1 MEQIHVR
8 VIGVVLTLCI
18 SATLAQAQEDTV
30 LKPQFMSRYKFHIS
44 IAKLS
49 SGDRRFDW
57 NGRVGGDMDLVD
69 YVKGRTSLFA
79 EYEVVMGNE
88 LRPFDPNQGNYTFD
102 GSTSWRLG
110 RTELAGV
117 FHHLSRHLSD
127 RPKTEAVAMNS
138 LEGRILRHFEF
149 ERTAIDVRGGLGK
162 VVEHALL
169 DYTWRAYGDLSLRRP
184 MNSVVEWFGKT
195 SIETFGVDPA
205 VAGRNQ
211 SQTNGRVEAGLRLNG
226 RRGAVELFGGWEHA
240 ADAYPLDR
248 TGQSWAL
255 AGFRLTSR

>member
-1 MEQIHVR
+1 MKVR
-8 VIGVVLTLCI
+8 VIGLVVSVCI
-18 SATLAQAQEDTV
+18 SATFAQAQDT
-30 LKPQFMSRYKFHIS
+30 KTSSPQFMSRYEFHIA

-110 RTELAGV
+110 ATEVAGV

-138 LEGRILRHFEF
+138 VEGRVLRRF
-149 ERTAIDVRGGLGK
+149 ERGKTSLDTRGGVGK
-162 VVEHALL
+162 VVEHAFL
-169 DYTWRAYGDLSLRRP
+169 DYSWRAYGDLTARHSIT
-184 MNSVVEWFGKT
+184 SAVGWFGKT
-195 SIETFGVDPA
+195 SIETFGVDPK
-205 VAGRNQ
+205 VAGRNGT
-211 SQTNGRVEAGLRLNG
+211 QTSGRLETGVRLNG
-226 RRGAVELFGGWEHA
+226 SHGAVEFFGGWEHVT
-240 ADAYPLDR
+240 DAYPVERIGRD
-248 TGQSWAL
+248 WAFI
-255 AGFRLTSR
+255 GFRLSSR